1 MPRSGPDY
9 RQSHLRPGIGESY
22 QAAFDKD
29 PYRRVLWGLEKRV
42 LDRILV
48 ECLGD
53 GDIHHFDFACGTG
66 RILSHV
72 AGSARVSVGVDVS
85 PSMLAVAKESSERS
99 EIYQADLT
107 TNDILEERKFN
118 LITAFRFFPNAQPSL
133 RNDAM
138 RVLVR
143 HLGEGG
149 RLVFNNH
156 KNLASVKYRLAR
168 LRGRGGFKGMSLA
181 EASELVSKNG
191 LEIEKS
197 YAMGFTP
204 ASDRHMII
212 PAALLRRLE
221 GGLSEWP
228 AIKPW
233 GENVIFVCRRAEGG

>member
-1 MPRSGPDY
+1 MRMSDPDY
-9 RQSHLRPGIGESY
+9 RESHLRPGIGESY
-22 QAAFDKD
+22 QASFRD
-29 PYRRVLWGLEKRV
+29 PYRSLFWELEKRV

-53 GDIHHFDFACGTG
+53 GDVHHLDFACGTG

-72 AGSARVSVGVDVS
+72 AGRAHVSVGVDVS
-85 PSMLAVAKESSERS
+85 ASMLAVAKESSERS

-118 LITAFRFFPNAQPSL
+118 LITAFRFFPNAQPAL

-191 LEIEKS
+191 LEIQKS
-197 YAMGFTP
+197 YALGFTP

-212 PAALLRRLE
+212 PAALLRWLE
-221 GGLSEWP
+221 GGLSKWP

>member
-1 MPRSGPDY
+1 MRRSDPDY
-9 RQSHLRPGIGESY
+9 RKSHLRSGIGESY
-22 QAAFDKD
+22 HASFARD
-29 PYRRVLWGLEKRV
+29 PYRNLLWGLEKRV

-53 GDIHHFDFACGTG
+53 RDVHHLDFACGTG
-66 RILSHV
+66 RILSYV
-72 AGSARVSVGVDVS
+72 ADRARVSVGVDVS
-85 PSMLAVAKESSERS
+85 PSMLSVAKETSGRS

-107 TNDILEERKFN
+107 TNDILEERKFD

-156 KNLASVKYRLAR
+156 KNLSSVKYRLAR
-168 LRGRGGFKGMSLA
+168 LRGRGGFKGMSLS
-181 EASELVSKNG
+181 EASELSSKNG
-191 LEIEKS
+191 LEIERS

-212 PAALLRRLE
+212 PAGLLRRLE
-221 GGLSEWP
+221 EGLSKCP

-233 GENVIFVCRRAEGG
+233 GENVIFVCRQAAGA

>member
-1 MPRSGPDY
+1 MRRSDPADY
-9 RQSHLRPGIGESY
+9 RESHLRPGIGESY
-22 QAAFDKD
+22 QASFRD
-29 PYRRVLWGLEKRV
+29 PYRSLFWDLEKRV

-53 GDIHHFDFACGTG
+53 GDVHHLDFACGTG

-72 AGSARVSVGVDVS
+72 AGRARVSVGVDVS

-107 TNDILEERKFN
+107 THDILEERKFN
-118 LITAFRFFPNAQPSL
+118 LITAFRFFPNAQPAL

-156 KNLASVKYRLAR
+156 MNLASVKYRLAR
-168 LRGRGGFKGMSLA
+168 LRGRNGFKGMSLA

-191 LEIEKS
+191 LEIQKS
-197 YAMGFTP
+197 YALGFTP
-204 ASDRHMII
+204 ASDRHMIM

-221 GGLSEWP
+221 WGLSKWP

-233 GENVIFVCRRAEGG
+233 GENVIFACRRAEGG